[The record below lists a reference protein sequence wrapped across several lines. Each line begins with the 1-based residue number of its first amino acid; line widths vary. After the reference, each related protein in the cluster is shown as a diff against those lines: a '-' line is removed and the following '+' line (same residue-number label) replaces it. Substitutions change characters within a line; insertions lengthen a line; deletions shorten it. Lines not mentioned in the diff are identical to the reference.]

1 MNKNFEELLKALN
14 DAEAETD
21 EVLAQAK
28 EPVDPDL
35 EDDPEDDEM
44 IAAAAGEGAPA
55 PAAAPA
61 AAGDEDG
68 EFGKSFEFTD
78 AAGNKQQAV
87 DATELVKSL
96 IDRQDTTETVLAK
109 AMNSMTSLVQKQ
121 GDLIKSL
128 TQEVRSL
135 SAQGRG
141 RKTMLNVAEK
151 PDAGV
156 LAKSQGAAA
165 DGMTTQEFFAKANAA
180 FDAEKIS
187 GKDLNVISVCLRS
200 NHAIDPELIQRVVS
214 A

>member
-1 MNKNFEELLKALN
+1 MSKNFEELLKALH

-21 EVLAQAK
+21 ETLAKVKA
-28 EPVDPDL
+28 PVDPEL
-35 EDDPEDDEM
+35 EDDPEDDEV
-44 IAAAAGEGAPA
+44 IAAAAGEGAP
-55 PAAAPA
+55 
-61 AAGDEDG
+61 AGDEDG

-109 AMNSMTSLVQKQ
+109 AMDSMTSLAQKQ

-156 LAKSQGAAA
+156 MAKSQGAA
-165 DGMTTQEFFAKANAA
+165 DGLTPQEFFAKANAA